1 MNIKDLS
8 LDDLSLYLSLQV
20 FLCNVDLLN
29 YKDLYEQM
37 DKLDDN
43 KYRLQIRNR
52 VFTTDTLELIRPKED
67 PIQFKVKEFLN
78 TKNDEIVD
86 VVHPNT
92 FEHICSKYYMCRYA
106 IYHC

>member
-20 FLCNVDLLN
+20 FLCDVDLLN

-43 KYRLQIRNR
+43 NFVSSDFAVWAPFEIYEHHELMYQIDTHQDSFLRN
-52 VFTTDTLELIRPKED
+52 LKEYVNPD
-67 PIQFKVKEFLN
+67 
-78 TKNDEIVD
+78 
-86 VVHPNT
+86 
-92 FEHICSKYYMCRYA
+92 SK
-106 IYHC
+106 